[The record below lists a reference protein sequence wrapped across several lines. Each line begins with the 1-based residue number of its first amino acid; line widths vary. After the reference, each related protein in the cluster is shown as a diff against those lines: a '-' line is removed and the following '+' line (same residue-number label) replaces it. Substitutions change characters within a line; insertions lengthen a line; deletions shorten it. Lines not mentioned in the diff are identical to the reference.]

1 MINIIQGFSILLG
14 GYPEEYLMFQL
25 LQHKEKSQVNR
36 VFNELKKIMGTS
48 MYTYLLC
55 MLAVGSVG
63 FLLQY
68 GIKSDENEKNN
79 ESLS

>member
-1 MINIIQGFSILLG
+1 
-14 GYPEEYLMFQL
+14 
-25 LQHKEKSQVNR
+25 
-36 VFNELKKIMGTS
+36 MGTS

-68 GIKSDENEKNN
+68 GIKSDEKEKNN